1 VKELAVG
8 GKGRKRRRK
17 SAEGRGR
24 SSRLLFYRWCECGF
38 VGRLSRCLLVE
49 EKVYVGYSGV
59 EDMVEREGKEERIG
73 CELRNDWFFCRF
85 WTQFS
90 SCSSHEIHIY
100 L

>member
-1 VKELAVG
+1 
-8 GKGRKRRRK
+8 
-17 SAEGRGR
+17 
-24 SSRLLFYRWCECGF
+24 
-38 VGRLSRCLLVE
+38 VE

-73 CELRNDWFFCRF
+73 CELRNDWFFYRF

-90 SCSSHEIHIY
+90 SYSSHEIHIY